1 MLRSRLIIA
10 ASVIAVILTTTAS
23 SQTFRGGISGSVAD
37 SSGATIAGAS
47 LQLVNVGTGL
57 ARNQETTGA
66 GEFNFPDLQVG
77 LYTLSVTKQGFQT
90 RKLEKVEV
98 AVGKVTSL
106 LITLAIGQTSETVVV
121 QAAAATLETQSSTLN
136 AVVNQRALQEIP
148 LNGRDFRTLLYL
160 TPGYNQ
166 SSSMNGNRASQNNWQ
181 IDGTDN
187 NDFWH
192 NSEAVNQGSISGIA
206 GVLLPIESIDQFNQ
220 QAAGGGEFGR
230 NPGSQVNVALK
241 SGTNEFH
248 GSAYYFNRNEAFA
261 LQSPFKD
268 ASRPDKLRN
277 EHMGFSLGGPILKNR
292 TFFFINYERQK
303 YVIAD
308 PNTGTMI
315 SDAWINIAR
324 NILQAYS
331 VPVNPVMLATY
342 QNLWPAASRGA
353 AATRLNISST
363 GDDTGE
369 SNNGVIKID
378 HQIGEKHNISA
389 RAFLG
394 TGEAAQFAGSV
405 FREYYQVVPSRQH
418 NFAVIWNSTWTP
430 RLVNQLLVGVNYF
443 NQTFDDAVH
452 AANPPSWGLNTGV
465 TNPANFGSPTI
476 TLNGFDINGQV
487 QVGATPRLGRI
498 DVTGHLTDNLSYNF
512 GSHALKLGG
521 EFRRAKLDVFY
532 YREARGSFLFD
543 GNQGPWASDPVDR
556 LNLKNDPLG
565 AQKKAVADFL
575 AGFIPAGKASIAV
588 GDPQRDYFVNSIDGW
603 AQDNWQVNPN
613 LNLNYGV
620 RYTYNGRFHA
630 VGSKPIAIFDP
641 KVAGGLSIVGKD
653 IDALYP
659 ADYNNLA
666 PRFGFAY
673 APWRGGNLVIRGHYG
688 VYYDIVNGNLFID
701 NRAGSDAG
709 RGVSRQ
715 PTGPAPVFNASNP
728 GTGPN
733 GTGPFTIQ
741 AGVPI
746 FGGATPQ
753 PPFAVFTVN
762 QNLRSPY
769 VQNFGVDTQFQVTR
783 SALLTVG
790 YVGNQARK
798 LVYNHNINQITPS
811 AAAAA
816 NTRRPFFGQFPQFSG
831 ITEIETGANSSYN
844 ALQVSLRTSSWRNL
858 SSQFSYTLGHAI
870 DEISA
875 PRNVQ
880 PTDNYN
886 RRFDRGNAGFDYRH
900 VFSGYVLYDVPQLG
914 RGAPWLTKGWQLNA
928 FITADSGTPFTI
940 LAGQDVSHTRNNA
953 DRVDQKG
960 DPFSGLAQTKY
971 VDGHIVGGVQYFNP
985 SAFALPAAGAYG
997 SIERNSLYGPGFAS
1011 VDFSV
1016 FKSFK
1021 ITERYTVQ
1029 FRSEIFN
1036 IFNRLNLSNPD
1047 TSFSGGGL
1055 IGGTRHGGD
1064 APGIGYG
1071 EPRNIQFV
1079 LKFLF

>member
-23 SQTFRGGISGSVAD
+23 SQTFRGGISGSVVDAT
-37 SSGATIAGAS
+37 GATIAGAT
-47 LQLVNVGTGL
+47 LQLLNEGTGL
-57 ARNQETTGA
+57 ARNQESTSA

-106 LITLAIGQTSETVVV
+106 LITLTIGQTSETVEV
-121 QAAAATLETQSSTLN
+121 QAAAATLETQSTTLN
-136 AVVNQRALQEIP
+136 AVVNQRAVQEIP

-166 SSSMNGNRASQNNWQ
+166 TGSMNGNRPSQNNWQ

-261 LQSPFKD
+261 LQSPFTEAGK
-268 ASRPDKLRN
+268 PDKLRN
-277 EHMGFSLGGPILKNR
+277 EHMGISLGGPIWKNR
-292 TFFFINYERQK
+292 TFFFVNYERQK

-308 PNTGTMI
+308 PNPGATI

-324 NILQAYS
+324 GILQRHNI
-331 VPVNPVMLATY
+331 PVNPVMLATY
-342 QNLWPAASRGA
+342 QNLWPAASRVA
-353 AATRLNISST
+353 PATRLNISST

-378 HQIGEKHNISA
+378 HQIGEKHTISA

-430 RLVNQLLVGVNYF
+430 RLVNQLLAGVNYF

-465 TNPANFGSPTI
+465 TNPSNFGAPNI
-476 TLNGFDINGQV
+476 ELNGFGGGG
-487 QVGATPRLGRI
+487 VGETPRLGRI

-512 GSHALKLGG
+512 GSHALKFGG
-521 EFRRAKLDVFY
+521 EFRRSKLDVFY
-532 YREARGSFLFD
+532 YREARGAFTFD
-543 GNQGPWASDPVDR
+543 GNQGPWKDDAD
-556 LNLKNDPLG
+556 LAIDPLG
-565 AQKKAVADFL
+565 DLKKSTADFL
-575 AGFIPAGKASIAV
+575 AGIIAKGKASIAV
-588 GDPQRDYFVNSIDGW
+588 GDPQRDYLVNSYDGW
-603 AQDNWQVNPN
+603 AQDNWQTTSR
-613 LNLNYGV
+613 LNINYGF
-620 RYTYNGRFHA
+620 RYTYNGRMHA
-630 VGSKPIAIFDP
+630 TGSKPISIFNP
-641 KVAGGLSIVGKD
+641 KASNGLSIVGKD

-659 ADYNNLA
+659 ADYNNFA
-666 PRFGFAY
+666 PRLGFAY
-673 APWRGGNLVIRGHYG
+673 IPWRDSKLVLRGHYG

-715 PTGPAPVFNASNP
+715 PTGPVPVFNASNP
-728 GTGPN
+728 GTGPK
-733 GTGPFTIQ
+733 GSDPYTIQ

-746 FGGATPQ
+746 FGGATPH
-753 PPFAVFTVN
+753 PPFKVFTVN

-769 VQNFGVDTQFQVTR
+769 VQNFGVDAQYQVTR

-798 LVYNHNINQITPS
+798 LVYTHNINQITPS
-811 AAAAA
+811 VAAADD
-816 NTRRPFFGQFPQFSG
+816 TRRPFFAQFPQFSG
-831 ITEIETGANSSYN
+831 ITEIETAANSSYN

-870 DEISA
+870 DEVSA
-875 PRNVQ
+875 PRNAR

-886 RRFDRGNAGFDYRH
+886 RKFDRGNAAFDYRH
-900 VFSGYVLYDVPQLG
+900 VFSGYMLYDAPQLW
-914 RGAPWLTKGWQLNA
+914 RGMPWLTKGWQLNA
-928 FITADSGTPFTI
+928 YITADSGTPFTVFVGKDRSNT
-940 LAGQDVSHTRNNA
+940 LNGA
-953 DRVDQKG
+953 DRVDLIG
-960 DPFSGLAQTKY
+960 DAFSGLAKTTY
-971 VDGHIVGGVQYFNP
+971 VNGHIVGGVQYFNP
-985 SAFALPAAGAYG
+985 SAFALPAAGSYG

-1016 FKSFK
+1016 FKNFK

-1036 IFNRLNLSNPD
+1036 IFNRLNLGNPD
-1047 TSFSGGGL
+1047 TNFSGGGL
-1055 IGGTRHGGD
+1055 IGGTRNGGN